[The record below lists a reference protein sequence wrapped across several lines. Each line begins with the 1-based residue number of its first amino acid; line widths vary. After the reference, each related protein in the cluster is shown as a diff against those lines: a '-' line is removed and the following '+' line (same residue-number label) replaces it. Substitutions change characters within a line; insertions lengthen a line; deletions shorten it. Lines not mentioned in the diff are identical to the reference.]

1 MNFTDWKGNLIL
13 RLKHTFKDGLQDAV
27 LSRPLRMGPLGI
39 LLQRVMEGSRRGYV
53 GSLGLWK
60 VRAYTQLHSSGLRRI
75 CGSMCP
81 DLGGKG
87 LNQDRT

>member
-13 RLKHTFKDGLQDAV
+13 RLEYTFKDGLQDAV
-27 LSRPLRMGPLGI
+27 LSRPLRMGHRPPAAKGH
-39 LLQRVMEGSRRGYV
+39 EGSGRGYV
-53 GSLGLWK
+53 GSLGFVEGQSIHTTTVLG
-60 VRAYTQLHSSGLRRI
+60 LEGSGSI
-75 CGSMCP
+75 CP